1 MSDFSLW
8 DIVRNLLTG
17 LQWTLLLS
25 LVAFI
30 GGGVIGLLVM
40 AMRISHKAFPRNVAR
55 TYIELFQ
62 GTPLLMQLFLV
73 FFGVALLGVDISP
86 WLAAAIALT
95 LFTSAYLAEI
105 WRGCVDSISH
115 GQWEA
120 SASLALNPLE
130 QLRYVILPQALR
142 IAVAPTVGFSVQVV
156 KGTAVTSI
164 IGFTELTKTGGMLA
178 NATFEPFMVY
188 GLVALGYFL
197 HKYYGDHHVLK
208 GIDLT
213 VEEGQVVAIIGRSGS
228 GKSTLLRTLNG
239 LESINDG
246 VIEVDGEYLD
256 AARADLRSLRQ
267 KVGMVFQ
274 QFNLFPHLTVGE
286 NVMLAPQVVQKVPKA
301 KAAQLARQ
309 MLERVGLGEKF
320 DAFPD
325 RLSGGQQQRVA
336 IARALAMSPKVLLCD
351 EITSALD
358 PELVNEV
365 LSVVRQLANDGMTLI
380 MVTHEMRFAREV
392 GDKLVFMHQGKV
404 HEVGDPKVL
413 FANPQTPEL
422 ANFIGSVEQ
431 PG

>member
-1 MSDFSLW
+1 MSDFSFW
-8 DIVRNLLTG
+8 DIVRNLATG

-25 LVAFI
+25 LVAFV

-40 AMRISHKAFPRNVAR
+40 TMRISRKAFPRNLAR

-73 FFGVALLGVDISP
+73 FFGIALLGVDISP

-105 WRGCVDSISH
+105 WRGCVDSIAHGQWEASASLALNPLEQLRYVILPQALRIAVAPTVGFSVQVVKGTAVTSIIGFTELTKTGGMLANATFEPFMVYGLVFFGIALLGVDISPWLAAAIALTLFTSAYLAEIWRGCVDSIAH

-197 HKYYGDHHVLK
+197 LCYPLS
-208 GIDLT
+208 L
-213 VEEGQVVAIIGRSGS
+213 S
-228 GKSTLLRTLNG
+228 
-239 LESINDG
+239 
-246 VIEVDGEYLD
+246 
-256 AARADLRSLRQ
+256 ARY
-267 KVGMVFQ
+267 
-274 QFNLFPHLTVGE
+274 
-286 NVMLAPQVVQKVPKA
+286 
-301 KAAQLARQ
+301 
-309 MLERVGLGEKF
+309 LER
-320 DAFPD
+320 
-325 RLSGGQQQRVA
+325 RLHA
-336 IARALAMSPKVLLCD
+336 
-351 EITSALD
+351 SA
-358 PELVNEV
+358 
-365 LSVVRQLANDGMTLI
+365 
-380 MVTHEMRFAREV
+380 
-392 GDKLVFMHQGKV
+392 
-404 HEVGDPKVL
+404 
-413 FANPQTPEL
+413 
-422 ANFIGSVEQ
+422 
-431 PG
+431 